1 MAERKLNFNA
11 PLMSVRRIAS
21 RPASPNRDNRKIVRN
36 SSPNRQHTTSIRDT
50 LSEPDF
56 TLEQVTEP
64 VAVPF
69 NWEQIPGQRK
79 DGDKPEPLPR
89 AASITPR
96 VPPGKAYEVTRQPP
110 DTEYSY
116 GTDVRL
122 QIKTQ
127 CSFSSNVGES
137 NKFSKEATNERGALE
152 LDNEEEDV
160 FSDALDTISSK
171 ESVSLNCSASGLSGS
186 DGAGLVKPSGSFLT
200 DPKTRD
206 FMMKRFLPAA
216 KAMALEAPRTYSLKR
231 QASVVQQQ
239 PKEVKKVTGEE
250 KRPLND
256 LMASRLVPQYGDY
269 QEVEDEEEESEEEEE
284 IDHQYDD
291 PRKIS
296 MRGCGLFPRLCFRNS
311 LSLLGPVPG
320 LKVRTGTL
328 QKTAYNQSYSKSVKK
343 AWDSAF
349 KQKSDGGSR
358 SSELQAVENK
368 RAGESKRFTYSGDLQ
383 RGRLSPFRSSR
394 PAEMASNDKR
404 KTDIRFRSGE
414 LKVVGDSRHLTY
426 SGDLQRG
433 RLSPFR
439 QSRAAEMD
447 INDKKKSDI
456 RYRSAE
462 LKVVE
467 NKLISESRRLTFSG
481 DLQRGGSSPFRNPR
495 AASISPYRN
504 QSSLSPFRR
513 ETFLGI
519 PNDESVKAAK
529 NMLSVY
535 NKGSNKFQET
545 SRNKQGSLPMSPA
558 VEKTVYVDT
567 VNNAETLYTNSSSFD
582 NKADLNSA
590 DDDFAHLLVLARG
603 MEKASA
609 KSVFQDIKCQNN
621 VEKASTLEAKGLVSI
636 DDKQSCREAESLDSS
651 ELAAKGNSDKNS
663 DLIPREDLGDVNSS
677 LVPSPLPPPLPK
689 SPSESWLWRTIP
701 SIPLKNS
708 FFGAKGKAKM
718 PEPKSSSISTKWE
731 TIVKTTNLHQD
742 HSRYS
747 EELVAHIS
755 KQSKT

>member
-1 MAERKLNFNA
+1 
-11 PLMSVRRIAS
+11 
-21 RPASPNRDNRKIVRN
+21 
-36 SSPNRQHTTSIRDT
+36 
-50 LSEPDF
+50 
-56 TLEQVTEP
+56 
-64 VAVPF
+64 
-69 NWEQIPGQRK
+69 
-79 DGDKPEPLPR
+79 
-89 AASITPR
+89 
-96 VPPGKAYEVTRQPP
+96 
-110 DTEYSY
+110 
-116 GTDVRL
+116 
-122 QIKTQ
+122 
-127 CSFSSNVGES
+127 
-137 NKFSKEATNERGALE
+137 
-152 LDNEEEDV
+152 
-160 FSDALDTISSK
+160 
-171 ESVSLNCSASGLSGS
+171 
-186 DGAGLVKPSGSFLT
+186 
-200 DPKTRD
+200 
-206 FMMKRFLPAA
+206 
-216 KAMALEAPRTYSLKR
+216 
-231 QASVVQQQ
+231 
-239 PKEVKKVTGEE
+239 
-250 KRPLND
+250 
-256 LMASRLVPQYGDY
+256 
-269 QEVEDEEEESEEEEE
+269 
-284 IDHQYDD
+284 
-291 PRKIS
+291 
-296 MRGCGLFPRLCFRNS
+296 
-311 LSLLGPVPG
+311 
-320 LKVRTGTL
+320 
-328 QKTAYNQSYSKSVKK
+328 
-343 AWDSAF
+343 
-349 KQKSDGGSR
+349 
-358 SSELQAVENK
+358 
-368 RAGESKRFTYSGDLQ
+368 
-383 RGRLSPFRSSR
+383 
-394 PAEMASNDKR
+394 MASNDKQ

-414 LKVVGDSRHLTY
+414 LKVVGDSRRLTY

-456 RYRSAE
+456 GYRSAE

-467 NKLISESRRLTFSG
+467 NKLISESRRLTYSG

-567 VNNAETLYTNSSSFD
+567 VNKAETLYTNSSSFD
-582 NKADLNSA
+582 NKAELNPA

-609 KSVFQDIKCQNN
+609 ESVFQDIKCQNN

-636 DDKQSCREAESLDSS
+636 DDKQSCRKAESLDSS

-742 HSRYS
+742 HSRFS
-747 EELVAHIS
+747 EVIFSSIFVNLLSFKYTTEDTNFIRSPLDRNSSLIFLSNPKLRKSQGSQEKKCLA
-755 KQSKT
+755 